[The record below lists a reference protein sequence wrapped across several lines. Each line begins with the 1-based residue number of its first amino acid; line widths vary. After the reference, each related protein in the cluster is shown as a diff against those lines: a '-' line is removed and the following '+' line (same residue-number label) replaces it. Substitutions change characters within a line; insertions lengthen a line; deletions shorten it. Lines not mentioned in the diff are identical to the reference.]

1 MSTIRI
7 SLFCL
12 LLVVARQGFA
22 TEFSFDNQSNQ
33 FWTSRGFGDGG
44 SFTLIDGAYD
54 GPAQWTSQYGFPDAP
69 TGVHGAIIAEVSGTV
84 PESPSGI
91 GSIHWDFLSPKL
103 TSDDVWSQATDF
115 RFDFITD
122 LTSNFQASTPPF
134 GSMSVQVIWHAIK
147 NDLTDRYFS
156 DFFFRPVACNTCVE
170 RFEIKAPIGL
180 RELPIVHVLLRVFL
194 EPGAEYDGIFGID
207 NVVPVTSGAS
217 VQAALAGDLDLNGRL
232 ESFDLDGM
240 DRAIGLGEFEER
252 FDLNSDGLLNPMDR
266 DHWLELADILPG
278 DANTDGIV
286 SMEDFLILSGS
297 FGSPGFWSDGDFDGD
312 HLLAFADFLILSREF
327 GGSRRGAAVVPEP
340 DSSWVLVVL
349 VMVCFDGQ
357 RRFGVNQRT

>member
-1 MSTIRI
+1 MSIIRV

-12 LLVVARQGFA
+12 LLAAARQSLA
-22 TEFSFDNQSNQ
+22 TEFNFDNQSNQ

-44 SFTLIDGAYD
+44 SFTLIDDAYD
-54 GPAQWTSQYGFPDAP
+54 GPARWTSQYGFPDSP

-84 PESPSGI
+84 PDSLSGI

-103 TSDDVWSQATDF
+103 TSDNAWSQATDF

-207 NVVPVTSGAS
+207 NVVPVTSGAA
-217 VQAALAGDLDLNGRL
+217 VQPALAGDLDLDGSL
-232 ESFDLDGM
+232 ELSDLDGL
-240 DRAIGLGEFEER
+240 DRAIGLGDFEER
-252 FDLNSDGLLNPMDR
+252 FDLNSDQLLNHMDR
-266 DHWLELADILPG
+266 HRWLELAGILPG

-297 FGSPGFWSDGDFDGD
+297 FGSSGFWSDGDFDGD
-312 HLLAFADFLILSREF
+312 RQVAFADFLILSREF
-327 GGSRRGAAVVPEP
+327 GGARQGAAVVPEP
-340 DSSWVLVVL
+340 DSSSMLVVLVVL
-349 VMVCFDGQ
+349 CSGGQ
-357 RRFGVNQRT
+357 RRFGVKQRT